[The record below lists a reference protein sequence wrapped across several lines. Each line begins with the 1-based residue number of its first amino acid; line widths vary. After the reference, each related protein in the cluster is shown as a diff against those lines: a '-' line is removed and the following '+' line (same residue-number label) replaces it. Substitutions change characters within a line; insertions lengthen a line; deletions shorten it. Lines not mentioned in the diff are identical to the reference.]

1 MKKSPRGVDVRGW
14 EQSGDCQRGVA
25 PLNVIPFE
33 KFCRPS
39 KDTFMLFYFSDYVNR
54 FFLDTYNRIHG
65 TAFDVNNVS
74 REIWRSVHGFM
85 RMSKYCPSVEITGRK
100 SRIEMWR
107 KSAANGELPTDVRE
121 GGVER
126 KKEGGDSKNI
136 TEGGKGTGNRYKCV
150 QNGKDEVPVAREGD
164 LGGFE
169 MVRLDYMRSV
179 CRVAT
184 ENAVYTYKSARTGK
198 DLEFRGSGWRSKRE
212 NRRSGN
218 AFRRSYEKIAP
229 FMREA
234 LFVTLKSPFEGHG
247 LALKEEAE
255 GFFAEVKGLRQEL
268 VKRMGLAVFS
278 VYEYAMGTGLH
289 CHMVVMTGEEFPDF
303 RGKLSYYIEK
313 NGFEGFADLRE
324 WNIEGGCEY
333 LLKTLSTGTDE
344 LHAKFQGG
352 GYMPSVQEEEAFV
365 IWDVCRHVKVRQVSF
380 PKVGKMEER
389 KEEIVQNAE
398 NPRVYGSEPVE
409 KIAKAVASAENGGIS
424 RAQARKMF
432 KNEKC
437 WHCKLE
443 CGVAQWLKECVK
455 PSNPLLYMDLGDF
468 LRKTSA
474 Q

>member
-1 MKKSPRGVDVRGW
+1 
-14 EQSGDCQRGVA
+14 
-25 PLNVIPFE
+25 
-33 KFCRPS
+33 
-39 KDTFMLFYFSDYVNR
+39 MLFHFADSVNR
-54 FFLDTYNRIHG
+54 FFLDIYNRVHG
-65 TAFDVNNVS
+65 TDFTLHNVS
-74 REIWRSVHGFM
+74 REIWRRVHAFAE
-85 RMSKYCPSVEITGRK
+85 MSRYCPSVEISGRQSK
-100 SRIEMWR
+100 IEMWR
-107 KSAANGELPTDVRE
+107 KLAVNGKMPTETRK

-126 KKEGGDSKNI
+126 ENGGGDSKNI
-136 TEGGKGTGNRYKCV
+136 IGGEKGSGKRYTCV
-150 QNGKDEVPVAREGD
+150 QNGKDGIPCPKEGD

-169 MVRLDYMRSV
+169 MVKLDYMRSV

-234 LFVTLKSPFEGHG
+234 VFVTLKSPLQCHG

-255 GFFAEVKGLRQEL
+255 GFFTKVKDLRQEL
-268 VKRMGLAVFS
+268 CKRMGLAVFS

-289 CHMVVMTGEEFPDF
+289 CHMIVMTGEDFPGF

-313 NGFEGFADLRE
+313 NGFEDSADLRE
-324 WNIEGGCEY
+324 WDIKGGCEY

-344 LHAKFQGG
+344 LDAKFRKG
-352 GYMPSVQEEEAFV
+352 GYMPTVQEEEAFM
-365 IWDVCRHVKVRQVSF
+365 IWDLCRSTKVRQVSF
-380 PKVGKMEER
+380 PKTGRMEEQE
-389 KEEIVQNAE
+389 KKIMQNAE
-398 NPRVYGSEPVE
+398 NPRVFGSKPVE
-409 KIAKAVASAENGGIS
+409 KIAKAVASAPGSRIS
-424 RAQARKMF
+424 RSQARKMF

-443 CGVAQWLKECVK
+443 CGVARWLKECVK

-468 LRKTSA
+468 LQKKSV